1 MTFTGFPSQCGKQSI
16 FGLYFCN

>member
-1 MTFTGFPSQCGKQSI
+1 MTLTGFPSQCGKQSI